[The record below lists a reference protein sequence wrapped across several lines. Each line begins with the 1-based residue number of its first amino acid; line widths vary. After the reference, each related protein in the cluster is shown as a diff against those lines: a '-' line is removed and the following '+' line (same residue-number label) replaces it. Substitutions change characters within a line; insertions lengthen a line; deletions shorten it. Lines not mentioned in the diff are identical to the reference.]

1 MRGCRVEL
9 VGWGRGECPQ
19 HEVEE
24 VQWAGGEKK
33 VRTPLRRLTT
43 QSKRSLTQS
52 PAPGLG

>member
-24 VQWAGGEKK
+24 VQWAGGEKE